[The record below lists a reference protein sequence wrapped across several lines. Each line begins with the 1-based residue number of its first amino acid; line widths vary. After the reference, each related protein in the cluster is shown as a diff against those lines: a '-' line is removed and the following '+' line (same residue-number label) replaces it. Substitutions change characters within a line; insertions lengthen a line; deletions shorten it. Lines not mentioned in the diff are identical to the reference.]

1 VRTLEDAIVIPQ
13 AAIITTVSGTS
24 VYVVDADGS
33 ARQVPIQ
40 RVHAFG
46 EFAAVTGL
54 TGSEKVITD
63 GKQNLRPGGKVRL
76 AGAPK
81 PAGAGN
87 KEPQA

>member
-1 VRTLEDAIVIPQ
+1 MSELAQT
-13 AAIITTVSGTS
+13 AIITTVRGTS
-24 VYVVDADGS
+24 VYVAEADGS

-54 TGSEKVITD
+54 SGSEKVITD

-76 AGAPK
+76 AG
-81 PAGAGN
+81 N

>member
-1 VRTLEDAIVIPQ
+1 
-13 AAIITTVSGTS
+13 
-24 VYVVDADGS
+24 VYVAEADGS

-54 TGSEKVITD
+54 SGSEKVITD

-76 AGAPK
+76 AGAAGRG
-81 PAGAGN
+81 PAGRGAAS
-87 KEPQA
+87 KDPQA